1 MRKPAACVL
10 LTGSLG
16 AILISFVFLY
26 FNMIGL
32 EPAFYKAFFTDLVPF
47 SVIPQLLVVAFLIS
61 GVMVLKGGV
70 LSGTLAK
77 ALLPGWLLW
86 GLFAFPFCF
95 TSLLVFLFLFI
106 ICFWR
111 TALVCGWSLPAVR
124 NRFAI
129 PAVVGCFTLAG
140 CLWGI
145 YMQFESYDRLWFTY
159 TDWTEYYLGYLG
171 IVRDPLNVLRWLYNA
186 GHFNPLPNLLIS
198 PILAL
203 FPSPRTLFLLNS
215 VFLYLAVPLWYLLAR
230 ELGMRRFPAGMLA
243 VLLMFHFTIPN
254 LNLSLFYGFHP
265 IVMFPAILLAFYYFY
280 RKENRTGTVVM
291 FLLSL
296 LLQETT
302 TVFWCGWAL
311 FLLLKRKYWQGI
323 LLGLFS
329 CGWFAFTVKVVSPA
343 VKKMLYGMPDSWNT
357 NYVQTFHYGEI
368 GNSISEILLA
378 PFTKTAVF
386 FGQFASPLN
395 FYFIAV
401 LLLGFFPLALA
412 EPLLLLASL
421 PLLAGL
427 FLMGGSDALNI
438 SMWYQTEIFTILTLA
453 SAAGYW
459 RFLREGS
466 PVSSV
471 FLAGIPERTGSRRA
485 ARAAVFAV
493 AAGLLLC
500 GLFFGR
506 LPIGKYA
513 FSRIQERPDCTEII
527 AEVRRLVP
535 PGQFMLGTKQM
546 LMHFLDRPIGNIMD
560 MKPPFDAPYL
570 LLYLDD
576 LHVDFD
582 RNSALFEMLRNDRR
596 YKLIFEHKEKGCNVE
611 LYQKVL

>member
-1 MRKPAACVL
+1 MRKLSACVL
-10 LTGSLG
+10 LTGSLS
-16 AILISFVFLY
+16 AILISLVFLY

-32 EPAFYKAFFTDLVPF
+32 EPAFYKAFFTDLVSF
-47 SVIPQLLVVAFLIS
+47 SVVPQLLVVAFLVS
-61 GVMVLKGGV
+61 GVTVLKTGAF
-70 LSGTLAK
+70 SGKLAK

-95 TSLLVFLFLFI
+95 TSILVFLFLFM
-106 ICFWR
+106 ICVWR
-111 TALVCGWSLPAVR
+111 IALVCGWNLPAVR
-124 NRFAI
+124 NRFTM
-129 PAVVGCFTLAG
+129 PVVVGCFALAG

-145 YMQFESYDRLWFTY
+145 YMQFESYDRLWFTF
-159 TDWTEYYLGYLG
+159 TDWTEYYIGYLG
-171 IVRDPLNVLRWLYNA
+171 IVHDPWNALRWLYNA

-203 FPSPRTLFLLNS
+203 FPGPRTLFILNS
-215 VFLYLAVPLWYLLAR
+215 IFIYLTIPLWYLLAR
-230 ELGMRRFPAGMLA
+230 ELGMRRFSAGMLA

-265 IVMFPAILLAFYYFY
+265 IVMFPAIVMLFYYFC
-280 RKENRTGTVVM
+280 RKGNRTGTAVM

-302 TVFWCGWAL
+302 AVFWCGWAL
-311 FLLLKRKYWQGI
+311 LLLLKRKYWQGI
-323 LLGLFS
+323 LLGIFS
-329 CGWFAFTVKVVSPA
+329 CGWFAFTVKVVSPV
-343 VKKMLYGMPDSWNT
+343 VKKMLYGMPDSWNA
-357 NYVQTFHYGEI
+357 NYVQTFHYGEL

-378 PFTKTAVF
+378 PLTKTSVF
-386 FGQFASPLN
+386 FSQLMSPLN
-395 FYFIAV
+395 FYFVAV
-401 LLLGFFPLALA
+401 LLLAFFPLALA
-412 EPLLLLASL
+412 EPFLLVTAL

-453 SAAGYW
+453 TAAGYW
-459 RFLREGS
+459 RFLRKGS

-471 FLAGIPERTGSRRA
+471 FLAGLPERTARRA

-493 AAGLLLC
+493 AAGLLSC

-506 LPIGKYA
+506 LPVGKYA

-527 AEVRRLVP
+527 ARVKQLVP
-535 PGQFMLGTKQM
+535 PDQCMLGTKQM

-560 MKPPFDAPYL
+560 AEPPFDAPYL

-576 LHVDFD
+576 LHVDFE
-582 RNSALFEMLRNDRR
+582 RNSALFERLRNDRR
-596 YKLIFEHKEKGCNVE
+596 YKLIFEHREKGCNVE